1 MKMKMTSR
9 GRFIVGFGVVAA
21 LFLWC
26 FIQALCH
33 RTHPLLLLP
42 IQRLKTSWS
51 FPPTCV
57 APGVAPLPPPFP
69 PSPRGQAAREIDF
82 FYRPLTCS
90 IFVFNL
96 DFRPYLQMTDL
107 QINYLA
113 NYAEALANG
122 AAQLIAF
129 YVNTFTP
136 TEEWYIDLVYKCI
149 ISFIL
154 LWIVKRF
161 HKIHSVGLIVKWF
174 ALQII
179 VFFTW
184 VSSFHELT
192 GQIHPLNV
200 FVLLCLLAWIFTT
213 VEDPSVSKP
222 PTTHDEQ
229 PEVESGQWDYANA
242 NANLSVGVK
251 KNKKRRGR
259 RSKSKIRQKIQV
271 VQPLQETEHDT
282 EEETEPSFVDSSPPV
297 LLHTFKWDRQW
308 SNDQC
313 AYFYGKSHTHQSI
326 VLCSHTN

>member
-1 MKMKMTSR
+1 MKMTSR
-9 GRFIVGFGVVAA
+9 GRFIVGFGV
-21 LFLWC
+21 
-26 FIQALCH
+26 
-33 RTHPLLLLP
+33 
-42 IQRLKTSWS
+42 
-51 FPPTCV
+51 
-57 APGVAPLPPPFP
+57 
-69 PSPRGQAAREIDF
+69 
-82 FYRPLTCS
+82 TCS

-96 DFRPYLQMTDL
+96 DFSPYLQMTDL

-129 YVNTFTP
+129 YINTFTP
-136 TEEWYIDLVYKCI
+136 TEAWYIDIVYKCI

-259 RSKSKIRQKIQV
+259 GRRSKSKIRQKIQV
-271 VQPLQETEHDT
+271 GHTSINCALQSHKLTPPPHTLLTHSKQHDT
-282 EEETEPSFVDSSPPV
+282 SRNIHRTRRHRRSIRMLLGNKNIEPTKNS
-297 LLHTFKWDRQW
+297 
-308 SNDQC
+308 
-313 AYFYGKSHTHQSI
+313 
-326 VLCSHTN
+326 

>member
-1 MKMKMTSR
+1 
-9 GRFIVGFGVVAA
+9 
-21 LFLWC
+21 
-26 FIQALCH
+26 
-33 RTHPLLLLP
+33 
-42 IQRLKTSWS
+42 
-51 FPPTCV
+51 
-57 APGVAPLPPPFP
+57 
-69 PSPRGQAAREIDF
+69 
-82 FYRPLTCS
+82 
-90 IFVFNL
+90 
-96 DFRPYLQMTDL
+96 MTDL

-297 LLHTFKWDRQW
+297 LLHKFKWDRQW